1 MSQPATSSLRD
12 NHKRGSFADY
22 LAENIGEKSNLS
34 FVSAYHGSD
43 MRPCDALL
51 EKSIAAIARSFQ
63 KRVATGMQSGR
74 DFVLPTQSEQVR
86 TEDDFELVTW
96 VVIR

>member
-12 NHKRGSFADY
+12 NQKRGSVADY
-22 LAENIGEKSNLS
+22 LAENIGEKSNLP

-43 MRPCDALL
+43 MRPYDALL
-51 EKSIAAIARSFQ
+51 QKSLAAIARSFQ

-74 DFVLPTQSEQVR
+74 NYILPTQSEQAR
-86 TEDDFELVTW
+86 TEDDFERVTW

>member
-12 NHKRGSFADY
+12 NHKRGSVADY
-22 LAENIGEKSNLS
+22 LAGNIGEKSNLS

-43 MRPCDALL
+43 MRPYDALL
-51 EKSIAAIARSFQ
+51 QKSIAAIARSFQ

-74 DFVLPTQSEQVR
+74 DFVLPTQSEQVW
-86 TEDDFELVTW
+86 TEGDFERVTW